1 MALSADAQ
9 KKSYPLVAYNFR
21 VSVAEISMSFTEISG
36 LAVEHDYATYR
47 HGLSF
52 LEGESLATVYFDR
65 FIPVTCKR
73 GVILGS
79 NPFFLYDW
87 LKKGDLRSMN
97 VSLCDETGTP
107 VLSWKVA
114 AAVPTS
120 LKAAS
125 FSASANEAAIDSV
138 ELRVRGVLVAT
149 P

>member
-1 MALSADAQ
+1 LKAS
-9 KKSYPLVAYNFR
+9 P
-21 VSVAEISMSFTEISG
+21 
-36 LAVEHDYATYR
+36 
-47 HGLSF
+47 
-52 LEGESLATVYFDR
+52 LATVYFDR